1 LTIKRPDGGVMRTM
15 ILPIALAA
23 LAGPAIAE
31 PREVFGY
38 GGELGEWELNAV
50 VTEKVASH
58 SSELFGPLT
67 MTHVGICTQD
77 GPERKTGEIRLRLSG
92 ARLSATLQVA
102 GVECTYSGQMSN
114 FYNGTLICP
123 GRAGMPLK
131 LWVK

>member
-1 LTIKRPDGGVMRTM
+1 MRTM

-38 GGELGEWELNAV
+38 GGELGEWELSAT
-50 VTEKVASH
+50 VTEKASSH
-58 SSELFGPLT
+58 SSELSGPLT

-77 GPERKTGEIRLRLSG
+77 GPEQKTGEIHLRLSG
-92 ARLSATLQVA
+92 ARLSATLLVA
-102 GVECTYSGQMSN
+102 GVACTYSGQMSD
-114 FYNGTLICP
+114 FYSGTMICQGRP
-123 GRAGMPLK
+123 GVPLK